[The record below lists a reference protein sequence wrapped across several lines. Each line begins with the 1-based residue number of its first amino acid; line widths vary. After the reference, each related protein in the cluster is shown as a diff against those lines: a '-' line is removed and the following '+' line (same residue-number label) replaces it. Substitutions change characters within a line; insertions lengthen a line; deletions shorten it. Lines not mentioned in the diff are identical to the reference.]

1 MYCTLFNAHC
11 TIHAEHILL
20 YSLNN
25 PKHFQAAH
33 TQLLECAVN
42 AFALIAADSQDSIFF
57 HADASISPPPPP
69 SCLALTRTSPRIYL
83 YTPHS
88 GYTIRIKLRECL
100 LYNMGELCSNPD
112 EGRQL

>member
-1 MYCTLFNAHC
+1 MYIVHC

-25 PKHFQAAH
+25 PKHFQAAL

-57 HADASISPPPPP
+57 HADASISPPPPHP
-69 SCLALTRTSPRIYL
+69 LVWHYPE
-83 YTPHS
+83 PV
-88 GYTIRIKLRECL
+88 RE
-100 LYNMGELCSNPD
+100 
-112 EGRQL
+112 

>member
-1 MYCTLFNAHC
+1 MYIVHC

-25 PKHFQAAH
+25 PKHFQAAL

-57 HADASISPPPPP
+57 HADASISPPPTLLSGITQNQSENISLYP
-69 SCLALTRTSPRIYL
+69 SLWIY
-83 YTPHS
+83 H
-88 GYTIRIKLRECL
+88 
-100 LYNMGELCSNPD
+100 PD
-112 EGRQL
+112 QAQGMSIV